1 MVVGRRRAK
10 VRGEGMGWGGCM
22 MWGLERGS
30 GSGGGMRG
38 KERKGKG
45 EGKGQEGKWNR
56 KEFPSRDAM

>member
-1 MVVGRRRAK
+1 MV
-10 VRGEGMGWGGCM
+10 
-22 MWGLERGS
+22 WGLERGS